1 MKGFAGFGP
10 IFRTSLVDQSR
21 DRRSLG
27 AALIYALL
35 GPVVMLL
42 AFSAMAGQRDRSES
56 LTVAV
61 HGAEHAPE
69 LVRTIEQGGARIE
82 RRAGAPAGDDFSG
95 ADAVLVVPEGFER
108 RITAGEQG
116 SLVLMVD
123 ERRQSSAIGG
133 SVLGRQIDEYGRALA
148 ARALAARGAPPAF
161 ADPIEI
167 EERNIA
173 PVSNRAITIVG
184 LMLYFFI
191 LAPFFTSMTAA
202 IDAIAGE
209 RERQSLKPLL
219 AQPVDPAGLVG
230 GKWAVA
236 ALFGVIGTAVT
247 IFFGIYLLG
256 YAPLERLGIDLSLS
270 LDKQAMLAL
279 LLVPLAFAVAAA
291 QVMVSML
298 AKSFKEAQTYIQLL
312 SLAPVALLFN
322 TSFSG
327 GESGPLAKA
336 MPVTGH
342 SDLLSRLLTEGTIDT
357 QQAALVTATSVA
369 FTFLCLAL
377 SQRVVGDE
385 RLLGKL

>member
-1 MKGFAGFGP
+1 MGP
-10 IFRTSLVDQSR
+10 IFRTSLIDQSR

-42 AFSAMAGQRDRSES
+42 AFSAMSGQRDKSES
-56 LTVAV
+56 LSIAV

-69 LVRTIEQGGARIE
+69 LVRTIEQGGARVE
-82 RRAGAPAGDDFSG
+82 QRSGTAGEDFRG
-95 ADAVLVVPEGFER
+95 ADAVLIVPEGFER
-108 RITAGEQG
+108 NVRAGQKG

-133 SVLGRQIDEYGRALA
+133 SVLERQIDDYGRAFA
-148 ARALAARGAPPAF
+148 ARTLAARGVPPAL

-184 LMLYFFI
+184 MMLYFFI

-219 AQPVDPAGLVG
+219 AQPVDPAGLVC

-236 ALFGVIGTAVT
+236 ALFGVVGTAVT
-247 IFFGIYLLG
+247 VFFGIFLIG
-256 YAPLERLGIDLSLS
+256 FAPLERLGIELALTF
-270 LDKQAMLAL
+270 DKQAMLAL
-279 LLVPLAFAVAAA
+279 LLAPLAFAVAAA
-291 QVMVSML
+291 QVMVSMM

-327 GESGPLAKA
+327 GEAGPIAKA

-342 SDLLSRLLTEGTIDT
+342 SDLLSRLLTEGTMDLR
-357 QQAALVTATSVA
+357 QAALVTATSIA